1 MRTLRPYQ
9 ADAIQNLR
17 DTLRQGV
24 RRVVLQLPTGGGK
37 TVIAGEI
44 VNLAREKGNKVAF
57 VCPAISL
64 VDQTVESFYK
74 QGIRDVGV
82 QQASHHL
89 TDYSKPVQVCS
100 IQTIQARKHR
110 PDCEVIIFDECH
122 RTFQEHRDW
131 MLDPAWSNR
140 PFIGLSATPWTK
152 GLGKYFETLLK
163 VSTTRDMIEAG
174 YLSPFK
180 VFSGGHPDLSEV
192 RTVAG
197 EYRDDDLSAAM
208 QKGELTADI
217 IKTYRQIWGKGKTLC
232 FAVDR
237 AHARSIQE
245 RFIHAGIPCSYQ
257 DADTPQYE
265 RAEIKRQFHNG
276 SIEIIVSVET
286 MIMGIDYDVRCISC
300 ARPTKS
306 DMLWCQLIGRGLRTA
321 PGKDAC
327 TILDHSENTL
337 RLGFVTDIDRDGL
350 DDGKPKE
357 KSAVE
362 KKEPLPK
369 ECEACAYLKP
379 PKTKIC
385 PNCGHETKIRSE
397 IMEADGVLVE
407 ITPGKKQK
415 GKLRHEYTEAEQKQ
429 FFAELKAHALLK
441 DYKPGWAAMKFKD
454 KFKAWPPRH
463 FDGVAPASILSPTV
477 ALWIRSQNIRWA
489 KSKQNR
495 ISDESVVR

>member
-1 MRTLRPYQ
+1 MRMLRPYQ

-24 RRVVLQLPTGGGK
+24 RRVVLQLPTGAGK

-44 VNLAREKGNKVAF
+44 VSLAREKGNKVAF

-64 VDQTVESFYK
+64 VDQTVESFYA

-100 IQTIQARKHR
+100 IQTIQARKYR
-110 PDCEVIIFDECH
+110 PDCEIIIFDECH
-122 RTFQEHRDW
+122 RVFQEHREW
-131 MLDPAWSNR
+131 MLDPDWAKK
-140 PFIGLSATPWTK
+140 PFIGLSATPWAK

-163 VSTTRDMIEAG
+163 VSTTADMIAAG

-180 VFSGGHPDLSEV
+180 VFSGGHPDLSGV
-192 RTVAG
+192 RTMAG
-197 EYRDDDLSAAM
+197 DYNESDLSDAM
-208 QKGELTADI
+208 QKGGLTADI
-217 IKTYRQIWGKGKTLC
+217 VETYRQRWGQGKTLC

-237 AHARSIQE
+237 AHAKTIQE
-245 RFIHAGIPCSYQ
+245 RFIHVGVTCAYQ
-257 DADTPQYE
+257 DADTPQHE
-265 RAEIKRQFHNG
+265 RAEIKRRFQSG
-276 SIEIIVSVET
+276 EIEVVTSVET
-286 MIMGIDYDVRCISC
+286 MIMGIDYDVRCIIC

-321 PGKDAC
+321 PGKEIC
-327 TILDHSENTL
+327 TILDHSDNTL
-337 RLGFVTDIDRDGL
+337 RLGFVTDIDRDRL
-350 DDGKPKE
+350 DDGEPVK
-357 KSAVE
+357 KSAIE

-369 ECEACAYLKP
+369 ECKECAFLKP

-407 ITPGKKQK
+407 ITPGKKTK
-415 GKLRHEYTEAEQKQ
+415 GKLRQEYTEAEQRT
-429 FFAELKAHALLK
+429 FFAELKAYALIK
-441 DYKPGWAAMKFKD
+441 EYKPGWPAAKFRER
-454 KFKAWPPRH
+454 FKAWPPRY
-463 FDGVAPASILSPTV
+463 FENIQPAKVVSPTV
-477 ALWIRSQNIRWA
+477 ALWIRSRNIAFA
-489 KSKQNR
+489 KARAKNQ
-495 ISDESVVR
+495 ESADAQ